1 MNADNNHM
9 TGSSQ
14 SYATRINNESQM
26 EEGIVPVAHPH
37 VQSPSATHSENVANN
52 TCTLNAGG
60 PINSNGTPVGNE
72 NDSTVHT
79 NPTVILYNPN
89 SPTDPGL

>member
-1 MNADNNHM
+1 
-9 TGSSQ
+9 
-14 SYATRINNESQM
+14 M

-79 NPTVILYNPN
+79 NPTFIPDEFLAGDGN
-89 SPTDPGL
+89 SVMIQGMSQCRSLEGADHVRPYLE